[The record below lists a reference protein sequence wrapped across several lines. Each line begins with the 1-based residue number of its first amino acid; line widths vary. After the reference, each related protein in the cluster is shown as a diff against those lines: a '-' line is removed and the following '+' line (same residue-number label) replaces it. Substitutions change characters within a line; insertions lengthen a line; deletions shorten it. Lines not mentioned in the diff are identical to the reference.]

1 MFRRSSNDA
10 TWHAYFHRVLRDAC
24 VRSAPLHSAPII
36 TATVDA
42 NRAPRPLRYTVKT
55 DEIVIRSDLLN
66 GFADSMERLLG
77 TETIERELLVMAL
90 SVGRW
95 RLHAVGGTPTLRDPT
110 SIAIGTDPIP
120 LALKRVIKT
129 DEMLL
134 DIMATTPLNIR
145 HLAIDS
151 RVTALMATF
160 YLWELN
166 DPAIADR
173 CLTT

>member
-36 TATVDA
+36 TATIDA
-42 NRAPRPLRYTVKT
+42 NRAPRPLRYTVNA
-55 DEIVIRSDLLN
+55 DEILIRSDLLN

-77 TETIERELLVMAL
+77 TEATERELFVIAL
-90 SVGRW
+90 GIARW
-95 RLHAVGGTPTLRDPT
+95 RLHAVGGTPALRDQT
-110 SIAIGTDPIP
+110 SIAVGTDPIP
-120 LALKRVIKT
+120 LALKRVIKR
-129 DEMLL
+129 DDMLL
-134 DIMATTPLNIR
+134 DIMTTAPPKIR

-151 RVTALMATF
+151 RVTALMAAF
-160 YLWELN
+160 YLWELS
-166 DPAIADR
+166 DQAMADR